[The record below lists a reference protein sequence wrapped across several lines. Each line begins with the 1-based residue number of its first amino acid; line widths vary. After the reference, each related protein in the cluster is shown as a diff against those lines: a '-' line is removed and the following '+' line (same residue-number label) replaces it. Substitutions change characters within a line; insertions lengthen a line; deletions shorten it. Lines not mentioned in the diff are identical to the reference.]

1 LGSSI
6 CASPEVK
13 KARARVDISASH
25 PYIVSTGE
33 QSLAVQMSAK
43 DMFVQK
49 VLR

>member
-1 LGSSI
+1 MSSI

-13 KARARVDISASH
+13 KARARVDISASQF